1 MYVVGGVSGGE
12 GAVVQ
17 GNWNKE
23 SMIRKVLQ
31 DTPPSAADWVLWL
44 DVDTVLPQAGM
55 LPRFDQYGGRD
66 LVVWGDAAKL
76 DAGNMNGGKT
86 PERSPFA
93 LHSPHQQLLESRPH
107 STPHATCAQCTRCE
121 RACVGACVS
130 AVRALTVEWVE
141 SCFEA

>member
-76 DAGNMNGGKT
+76 DAGNMNGGKR
-86 PERSPFA
+86 RSAPLSLCILPISSSSRVDPTA
-93 LHSPHQQLLESRPH
+93 HHMPHVLNVRDAS
-107 STPHATCAQCTRCE
+107 
-121 RACVGACVS
+121 
-130 AVRALTVEWVE
+130 VRAWTR
-141 SCFEA
+141 A